1 VLAPLQFAAQALRR
15 FRVGEFQLE
24 LPPHRADEM
33 GLLLEDLQTTGRQ
46 LEDLIHQQ
54 KRMARQESQIETAR
68 RIQGDFL
75 VRALPQD
82 PRFELAA
89 CSIPAMDVGADW
101 YDAMTLADLTL
112 VVVADVCDKGVGSA
126 LYMSVFR
133 TLIRYGMQRALAEG
147 MVDQPLSKVLS
158 LVNDYMIGN
167 HAGSAMFATA
177 FVALFNAATGRLDY
191 VLAGHEPPLI
201 KHQNGLTML
210 EECGPALGLFPATF
224 VTRQHQLEPGDLLL
238 AFSDGL
244 VDARS
249 TADESFGQQRVE
261 QLLLQLP
268 TDELGAQATLDTV
281 VAHAREHIGE
291 ADQFDDL
298 TVMTLLVRGNSS
310 PSKS

>member
-1 VLAPLQFAAQALRR
+1 
-15 FRVGEFQLE
+15 
-24 LPPHRADEM
+24 
-33 GLLLEDLQTTGRQ
+33 
-46 LEDLIHQQ
+46 
-54 KRMARQESQIETAR
+54 
-68 RIQGDFL
+68 
-75 VRALPQD
+75 
-82 PRFELAA
+82 
-89 CSIPAMDVGADW
+89 
-101 YDAMTLADLTL
+101 
-112 VVVADVCDKGVGSA
+112 
-126 LYMSVFR
+126 VFR

-147 MVDQPLSKVLS
+147 VVDQPLSKVLS

-201 KHQNGLTML
+201 KHQNGLTKL

-224 VTRQHQLEPGDLLL
+224 VARQHQLEPGDLLL

-268 TDELGAQATLDTV
+268 TDELGAQATLDNV
-281 VAHAREHIGE
+281 VSRARAHIGE

-298 TVMTLLVRGNSS
+298 TVMTLLFRSGSVLIHS
-310 PSKS
+310 